1 MCELALG
8 AQYDLVM
15 VPFYIF
21 NYLLTEEAQNAALE
35 RIHTHVSPQG
45 RLLIDV
51 FIPVSRI
58 AYCPPKPV
66 LKVDTVDSRTGH
78 RVRGWNIYAIDTER
92 QIEHRRHIFEIAQP
106 DGTVQQRVFTTH
118 RRYFIP
124 SELEAL
130 FSSSEFSVEDI
141 FSGYEREL
149 PDANSE
155 QLLYVLKHR

>member
-58 AYCPPKPV
+58 AYCPPEPV

-106 DGTVQQRVFTTH
+106 DVRCTKENLPHNVATSFHQSLKRFSRVVSFLWKISFQDMNGNCLT
-118 RRYFIP
+118 RIR
-124 SELEAL
+124 
-130 FSSSEFSVEDI
+130 
-141 FSGYEREL
+141 
-149 PDANSE
+149 NSCSTC
-155 QLLYVLKHR
+155 